1 MRVRG
6 KKDRASLAT
15 LDITPTIDVVFLL
28 LIFFIAT
35 IRLPEPE
42 ANIRAYLPRTVD
54 SSASG
59 EMKADEA
66 EAETENVNRI
76 QIKLRTTPGGS
87 ELSLNG
93 AVLKGGFRQLDQA
106 LASLGKI
113 SAQSPEV
120 KSKVILDVDSR
131 IPYRYVVRAIDT
143 CAKHKF
149 DDVSFA
155 ISRKGTVAAPQ
166 GEVE

>member
-1 MRVRG
+1 MRIRG
-6 KKDRASLAT
+6 GKGSESLAT

-35 IRLPEPE
+35 IRLPNPE
-42 ANIRAYLPRTVD
+42 ANIRAYLPRTEET
-54 SSASG
+54 SASDKTQAG
-59 EMKADEA
+59 EK
-66 EAETENVNRI
+66 ETENVNRI
-76 QIKLRTTPGGS
+76 RITLRNMTGGT
-87 ELSLNG
+87 ELRLNG

-113 SAQSPEV
+113 AAQSPEV

-149 DDVSFA
+149 DD
-155 ISRKGTVAAPQ
+155 I
-166 GEVE
+166 